1 MVNNEDDNNQ
11 PHLTCKFSL
20 RNLFT
25 HRLVAFAVLRKTGIG
40 SVFVIN
46 FSLRNIEDGTKT
58 FVKTNKT
65 RTLVFPSVATELSYK
80 DVVMRWVVVGRA
92 LQVHWATKMEVILV
106 PDFQPRLHERNC
118 FKERHNSVDDNYP
131 VSRFNLCLKSQIY

>member
-1 MVNNEDDNNQ
+1 MNNEDDNNQ
-11 PHLTCKFSL
+11 PHLTFKFSF

-65 RTLVFPSVATELSYK
+65 RTLVFPSVTTELRYK
-80 DVVMRWVVVGRA
+80 DVMRRVGGGESPTSA
-92 LQVHWATKMEVILV
+92 LGSE
-106 PDFQPRLHERNC
+106 NG
-118 FKERHNSVDDNYP
+118 S
-131 VSRFNLCLKSQIY
+131 NLCAKFPAEIR